1 MSYQPRMRMFAGPN
15 GSGKSTIK
23 SVIDDSLL
31 GFYINPDEIEKELIE
46 KGFYDLQFL
55 PFPVSNLEILDFF
68 QKSGLSPK
76 LAYDLNLDN
85 IQVENKTLRF
95 PKIIINSYLSAILA
109 DFLRHKFLENRLSF
123 TFETVMSSPDKVA
136 LLAKAQSLGFRTYLY
151 YVSTEDPQINI
162 ARVANRVHLGGH
174 NVPQDKIITRYYRSL
189 DLLLEAIKN
198 SNRAYLF
205 DNSGKSKRF
214 VAEINEGQSIDIQID
229 SLPEWFVKYVIEKI

>member
-31 GFYINPDEIEKELIE
+31 GFYINPDEIEKGLVE
-46 KGFYDLQFL
+46 KDSYDLQLL
-55 PFPVSNLEILDFF
+55 PFPVTNLEILDFF
-68 QKSGLSPK
+68 QNSGLSLK

-95 PKIIINSYLSAILA
+95 PKIVINSYLSAILA
-109 DFLRHKFLENRLSF
+109 EFLRHKFLENRLSF

-229 SLPEWFVKYVIEKI
+229 NLPEWFVQYVIEKI

>member
-31 GFYINPDEIEKELIE
+31 GFYINPDEIEKELVE
-46 KGFYDLQFL
+46 KDSYDLQLL
-55 PFPVSNLEILDFF
+55 PFPVTNLEILDFF
-68 QKSGLSPK
+68 QNSGLSLK

-95 PKIIINSYLSAILA
+95 PKIVINSYLSAILA
-109 DFLRHKFLENRLSF
+109 EFLRHKFLENRLSF

-229 SLPEWFVKYVIEKI
+229 NLPEWFVQYVIEKI